1 LPYCKIAMEIS
12 YSWCHKQLKYG
23 VFIIVVIIQFK
34 RKFPQT
40 FEYDKMMFKIF
51 VFLLCLEGDFIFN

>member
-1 LPYCKIAMEIS
+1 MEIS

-51 VFLLCLEGDFIFN
+51 FFLLCLEGDFIFN